1 MTVANNNVNAKSVAD
16 EKLDQVNF
24 DAGERAVGN
33 LSNFASEYLGRGQP
47 PLELVSDAWCRK
59 CSNLVI
65 RKMSLHGVNSENL
78 IIGRII
84 I

>member
-33 LSNFASEYLGRGQP
+33 LSNIAREHSGRGPRVTTWVNP
-47 PLELVSDAWCRK
+47 PLELAY
-59 CSNLVI
+59 
-65 RKMSLHGVNSENL
+65 
-78 IIGRII
+78 
-84 I
+84 